1 MIYRFRFGGM
11 GIAAALLALVVSGC
25 SDSPAESPNVE
36 DDTFVGADGVAIDA
50 HDASRIVTLSG
61 DLTEFVF
68 ELGLGSSVVATD
80 VTTVAPEE
88 AVMLPKVG
96 IGRFLTAEG
105 VLKHNPTL
113 VIGDTQTAPATA
125 IEQIRAAGVPVAIVD
140 VPTTF
145 DGLYEKVTLLGIL
158 LDTPTTAGA
167 LNDRLQK
174 EIASASVGS
183 GDSSTTRRIA
193 YVYTRGPDVMLLFG
207 EGMTTTP
214 VIEAA
219 GGLDAGVEAGVEG
232 NVPVTPEAL
241 AAAAH
246 LATFRHTIYPWKST
260 EWSTSTIRLARDLKR
275 RQAKSLWKQIWTV
288 ARQRQQ
294 KRLPLMTVRRL
305 FPKQYRQQML
315 LLFRELTRQQE
326 ESIQPLLPRPN
337 NRSWQ
342 VASGTK
348 ENVRFGR
355 SEPA

>member
-25 SDSPAESPNVE
+25 SESPAESPNVE

-241 AAAAH
+241 AAAAPDVLIVPEEGYAVLGGIEGL
-246 LATFRHTIYPWKST
+246 LAIPGVNATPAGRTRAVFAYPEGDFLTFGPRIAASI
-260 EWSTSTIRLARDLKR
+260 ERLVADLR
-275 RQAKSLWKQIWTV
+275 SL
-288 ARQRQQ
+288 
-294 KRLPLMTVRRL
+294 
-305 FPKQYRQQML
+305 
-315 LLFRELTRQQE
+315 
-326 ESIQPLLPRPN
+326 
-337 NRSWQ
+337 
-342 VASGTK
+342 
-348 ENVRFGR
+348 
-355 SEPA
+355 PAAP